1 MPNHV
6 HLLILPKITVAQIM
20 RWRKGSTARRA
31 NQLLER
37 TGLPFWQDESYD
49 HWVGSRQEFSRII
62 AYIEENPVSAGLVNW
77 PWSSGVWQAKPP
89 APPNAD
95 LPSAWPEM

>member
-6 HLLILPKITVAQIM
+6 QLLILPRIAVSKIM
-20 RWRKGSTARRA
+20 RWLKGSTARKA

-49 HWVGSRQEFSRII
+49 HWVRSRKEFERII
-62 AYIEENPVSAGLVNW
+62 AYIEENPASAGLVGW
-77 PWSSGVWQAKPP
+77 LWSSGNWQAKPP

-95 LPSAWPEM
+95 LASARAEM

>member
-6 HLLILPKITVAQIM
+6 HLLILPRITVAKIM

-49 HWVGSRQEFSRII
+49 HWVRSRQEFSRII

-77 PWSSGVWQAKPP
+77 PGAVEIWQAKPP

>member
-1 MPNHV
+1 MPNPV

-31 NQLLER
+31 NQLWER

-62 AYIEENPVSAGLVNW
+62 A
-77 PWSSGVWQAKPP
+77 
-89 APPNAD
+89 
-95 LPSAWPEM
+95 